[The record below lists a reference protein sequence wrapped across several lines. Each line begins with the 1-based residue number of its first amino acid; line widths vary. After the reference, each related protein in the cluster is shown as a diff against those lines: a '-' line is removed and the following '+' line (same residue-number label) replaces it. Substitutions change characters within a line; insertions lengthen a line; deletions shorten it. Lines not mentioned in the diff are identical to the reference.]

1 MLIGEG
7 DPGTKDTDIHAC
19 NTLLPV
25 RITNSQLKVD
35 NIIDLGPSMTSR
47 IVIWA
52 VYVVISMECA
62 GGGAFDPLTDIVQLE
77 CHLGQILST

>member
-7 DPGTKDTDIHAC
+7 DPGTKNTGIHAC

-25 RITNSQLKVD
+25 RITNSQLKVG
-35 NIIDLGPSMTSR
+35 NIIDLGPSVTSR

-52 VYVVISMECA
+52 VYAVISMECA
-62 GGGAFDPLTDIVQLE
+62 RGGAFDPLTDIVQL
-77 CHLGQILST
+77 